1 MHTLLPVVV
10 NRVMRPS
17 VRALLSRLAILP
29 SLIVTLTAA
38 LLLMT
43 NSAAAAPSPQS
54 TVPDFV
60 LNAQTIIS
68 VTVAVS
74 DGQVIVVPVDLTFIA
89 QNRSGQT
96 NVALIADVE
105 QQAGMFIGVSPSNA
119 IDATID
125 LPQAGGSTAVA
136 TPEAPT
142 QPVNNGEGTHVT
154 NTNSRLRAGPG
165 TNFEQVG
172 RVPQGGVVTVVGQN
186 EDGSWYQLDNGA
198 WIAEFLVEP
207 IENGGNN
214 LEQDESAATE
224 EEEPAALAAPKDLPT
239 YLAEI
244 EIVSVQANAAV
255 EAIAA
260 LLNNAQTDNAAWR
273 TDIAAQLTT
282 LTGALDQFLA
292 LTPPPGYQDLLAEV
306 TNVALVCEQAADY
319 VSSGLNDPRGLVVG
333 VATQAIQSCAT
344 QSENL
349 AAYAATVQ

>member
-17 VRALLSRLAILP
+17 ARALLNQIAILP
-29 SLIVTLTAA
+29 ALIVTLTAA
-38 LLLMT
+38 SLMMSS
-43 NSAAAAPSPQS
+43 SATAAPLPQS
-54 TVPDFV
+54 AVPDFV

-119 IDATID
+119 IDATIN
-125 LPQAGGSTAVA
+125 LPQSGGSTAVA
-136 TPEAPT
+136 TPEAPA

-172 RVPQGGVVTVVGQN
+172 RVPQGGIVTVVGQN
-186 EDGSWYQLDNGA
+186 EDGSWYQLDSGA

-207 IENGGNN
+207 IENGGNTQ
-214 LEQDESAATE
+214 EQDEPDTAEADE
-224 EEEPAALAAPKDLPT
+224 QVAAAPKDLPT

-244 EIVSVQANAAV
+244 EIVSVQTNAAV
-255 EAIAA
+255 EAIAS
-260 LLNNAQTDNAAWR
+260 LLNNAQTENGAWR
-273 TDIAAQLTT
+273 TDMAAQITT

-292 LTPPPGYQDLLAEV
+292 LIPPPGYQDLVAEV
-306 TNVALVCEQAADY
+306 TNVALACEQAADY
-319 VSSGLNDPRGLVVG
+319 ISTGLNDPRGLEVG
-333 VATQAIQSCAT
+333 VATGAIQSCGA
-344 QSENL
+344 QSANL
-349 AAYAATVQ
+349 AAYAATIQ